1 MGKGKA
7 TQDELYKTLKGGG
20 EGGTDRMGV
29 QGLEADLT
37 LIGAAS

>member
-1 MGKGKA
+1 MSKERREYFILEPK
-7 TQDELYKTLKGGG
+7 LKGGG